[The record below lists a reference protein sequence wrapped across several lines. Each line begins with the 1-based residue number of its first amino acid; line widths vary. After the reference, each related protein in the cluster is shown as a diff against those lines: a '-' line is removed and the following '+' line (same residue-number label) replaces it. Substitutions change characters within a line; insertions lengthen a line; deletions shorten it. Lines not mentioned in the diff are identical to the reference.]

1 MKWQLKIFFH
11 SPVTKKL
18 RSWKGKEEEKER
30 KRKKERKRERERGR
44 ERGREGKR
52 KEGIKGHNIKH

>member
-30 KRKKERKRERERGR
+30 KRKKERKRERER
-44 ERGREGKR
+44 EGKR